1 MNTPFLPGLRAAL
14 APLGSRTAQAFKTV
28 RALTLCQLEDRFAGC
43 LPPSLFPK
51 NPAKQNSRHRIY
63 TPWRTFWCLLWQ
75 SFNPYASCR
84 EVVRQLQALFQL
96 HGGPRISPEDG
107 AYCRA
112 RGRLPLS
119 EFPKALAAT
128 VRAADQA
135 AAPLALLQARPI
147 KLADGAILT
156 MPDTPKNRKAYPPI
170 QSPEPNFPLL
180 RIVVLFSLL
189 SGAILSVVSANLHT
203 AELPML
209 AQLMGQLARGDILLG
224 DRGFGNFVTLA
235 LLQNLNR
242 GIDFI
247 GRSARGVDGRRRL
260 KRLGKNDWLV
270 KWKRGAK
277 PSPWMSTS
285 QWLTLPKE
293 LTVRIVRGSLYCKGF
308 RVRQVTLV
316 TTLLDPQ
323 QYPAQEILAAYLRR
337 WRLEMCLDDL
347 KTTLEMETLR
357 SHSPEMVQKEI
368 YAHLLVHNLVRW
380 TMARAAREHS
390 ASLERLSFKGSL
402 DALRQFTQAMSQ
414 AHSKK
419 KRQQLWSELLWT
431 LATDLVPER
440 PERREPRA
448 VKRGRNK
455 YPRLSAPRHE
465 FRDRPKRH
473 VRRTIS
479 HLRKL
484 GLM

>member
-1 MNTPFLPGLRAAL
+1 MTTPFLPGLRAAL
-14 APLGSRTAQAFKTV
+14 APLGSRTAHAFKTLG
-28 RALTLCQLEDRFAGC
+28 ALTLCQLEDRFGCC
-43 LPPSLFPK
+43 LPASLFPK
-51 NPAKQNSRHRIY
+51 NSAKQNSRNRIY
-63 TPWRTFWCLLWQ
+63 TSGRTFWCLLWQ
-75 SFNPYASCR
+75 SFNPQASCR
-84 EVVRQLQALFQL
+84 EVVRQVQALFHL
-96 HGGPRISPEDG
+96 HGGPRVSPEDG

-119 EFPKALAAT
+119 EFPKALAASA
-128 VRAADQA
+128 RAADQA
-135 AAPLALLQARPI
+135 AAPIALLQGRPV
-147 KLADGAILT
+147 KPVDGSTLT
-156 MPDTPKNRKAYPPI
+156 LPDTPKNRMAYPPLH
-170 QSPEPNFPLL
+170 SPEPNFPML

-189 SGAILSVVSANLHT
+189 SGAILSVVCADLRT

-209 AQLMGQLARGDILLG
+209 AQLMGQLARGDILLA

-235 LLQNLNR
+235 LLQNLNL

-270 KWKRGAK
+270 KWKRGVN
-277 PSPWMSTS
+277 PSRWMSLA
-285 QWLTLPKE
+285 QWQALPKE
-293 LTVRIVRGSLYCKGF
+293 QTVRVVRGSLYCKGF

-323 QYPAQEILAAYLRR
+323 QYPAQEILRAYLRR

-347 KTTLEMETLR
+347 KTTLEMEMLR

-380 TMARAAREHS
+380 TMAQAATEHTV
-390 ASLERLSFKGSL
+390 SLERVSFKGSL

-414 AHSKK
+414 ARSKK

-431 LATDLVPER
+431 LATDLLPDR

-448 VKRGRNK
+448 VKRVRNK
-455 YPRLSAPRHE
+455 YPRLSAPRHK
-465 FRDRPKRH
+465 FHDRPKRS
-473 VRRTIS
+473 VRRTNS
-479 HLRKL
+479 RLREL
-484 GLM
+484 GLK